1 MNKVCTLDSYPIPR
15 IDDLYANLAGG
26 KMFTT
31 LDLSNAYLQM
41 PLSNESKPY
50 TTINTHLGLFQY
62 NRLCFGIASAPAIF
76 QRVMDNLLKGLK
88 HVSGYLDD
96 ILITGSSERD
106 HTDNVS
112 MVLHRLKET
121 GIRINEQKCQ
131 FMKKEVEYLG
141 YLINNEGLK
150 PVPRKMEA
158 ITEAQTP
165 QNTTQLRA
173 YLGMLNYYSKFLK
186 NMSSLL
192 GPMHALLKKNARW
205 LWTRECQKSFEDS
218 KIRLLSAYLLVHFD
232 TEKKII
238 LICDASQYGI
248 GAVMAHIMEDGS
260 ERPIAFASRTLAPAE
275 KKYSQI
281 EKEALGVVF
290 GVKKFHRYLFGHKF
304 IIAND
309 HQPLKRLFNAEREV
323 PTMVSGRIKRWAL
336 ILSTYEYEFMY
347 LPGTKIAH
355 ADALIRL
362 SRKRSK
368 GLKKKFQ
375 CRGR

>member
-1 MNKVCTLDSYPIPR
+1 MVGVEGKLYPDKDALPKLFKARSVPYAMKDKVGEELVRLKEAGVIEEVSNSVWATPIVPILKKDGSVRICGDYKITLNKVFKLDSYPIPR

-26 KMFTT
+26 KMFLT

-112 MVLHRLKET
+112 MVLHRLKEA
-121 GIRINEQKCQ
+121 GIRINEKKCQ

-141 YLINNEGLK
+141 YLINKEGLK

-205 LWTRECQKSFEDS
+205 MWMRECQKSFEDS
-218 KIRLLSAYLLVHFD
+218 KSRLLSADLLVHFD

-238 LICDASQYGI
+238 LTCDASQYGI

-260 ERPIAFASRTLAPAE
+260 EIPISFASRTLAPAE
-275 KKYSQI
+275 KNYSQI

-290 GVKKFHRYLFGHKF
+290 GVKKFHRYIFGH
-304 IIAND
+304 
-309 HQPLKRLFNAEREV
+309 
-323 PTMVSGRIKRWAL
+323 T
-336 ILSTYEYEFMY
+336 
-347 LPGTKIAH
+347 
-355 ADALIRL
+355 
-362 SRKRSK
+362 
-368 GLKKKFQ
+368 
-375 CRGR
+375 

>member
-1 MNKVCTLDSYPIPR
+1 M
-15 IDDLYANLAGG
+15 
-26 KMFTT
+26 
-31 LDLSNAYLQM
+31 
-41 PLSNESKPY
+41 E
-50 TTINTHLGLFQY
+50 
-62 NRLCFGIASAPAIF
+62 
-76 QRVMDNLLKGLK
+76 NLLKGLK

-106 HTDNVS
+106 HTENVS
-112 MVLHRLKET
+112 MVLHRLKKA
-121 GIRINEQKCQ
+121 GIRINEKKCQ

-141 YLINNEGLK
+141 YLINKEGLK

-218 KIRLLSAYLLVHFD
+218 KSRLLSADLLVHFD

-238 LICDASQYGI
+238 LTCDASQHGI

-260 ERPIAFASRTLAPAE
+260 ERPIAFASRTLAPKRQ
-275 KKYSQI
+275 KKTIHKS
-281 EKEALGVVF
+281 KETLGVVF
-290 GVKKFHRYLFGHKF
+290 GVKKFYRYLFGHKF

-309 HQPLKRLFNAEREV
+309 HQPLKKLFSAEREV

-336 ILSTYEYEFMY
+336 IFSTY
-347 LPGTKIAH
+347 
-355 ADALIRL
+355 
-362 SRKRSK
+362 
-368 GLKKKFQ
+368 
-375 CRGR
+375 